1 MKKPLSSLFRSRP
14 FAVAALATVLL
25 FSLCAGTALAA
36 NWGLFGADQ
45 SYVTIEVGGTTTSYS
60 LYDNGVGTFDGA
72 DLGTIAEGETLV
84 IAGYDVKTWKD
95 PGNGGDVTGCE
106 YFYVVDDGTPV
117 SMGGDFIS
125 PLNGNDQKWGNGA
138 VNAEVASTL
147 AAGTHT
153 LSIYGSVSGGTD
165 PADPIDD
172 GTATAPYTATFTV
185 TAPSA
190 PAVAEIVGGGQYASL
205 ADAVAAAQDGDT
217 VALLADVTLDAR
229 IEPNPGAGNAITID
243 LGGFTITREGTSGN
257 GSAFDV
263 KSGEVTITNG
273 AIDCTQDDAAI
284 VADGVYAITV
294 RSGANVT
301 LSDLAVTVDSECGA
315 CAYPFAGATLAIE
328 SGTYANETTT
338 PYRYKSEWTGMAV
351 NQANVAESLITI
363 TGGTFSQVDPALG
376 DDSAAEGAMSF
387 VDESF
392 VTVLENGAYV
402 VHEAVTVT
410 FANEKGDAPA
420 AQKIAKGATASEPD
434 APEAVTGWTF
444 GGWFAEGASE
454 AFDFATPVSADL
466 TLTAGWTEVP
476 LDEFEIGDNLPEG
489 IERITVADGTVTVRV
504 VVPEGATASLLAASV
519 LSDEDAFEAVE
530 CEANGIEEE
539 GSYRYTELA
548 YTLPAGDTMKFFRV
562 KLVR

>member
-273 AIDCTQDDAAI
+273 AID
-284 VADGVYAITV
+284 
-294 RSGANVT
+294 
-301 LSDLAVTVDSECGA
+301 
-315 CAYPFAGATLAIE
+315 
-328 SGTYANETTT
+328 
-338 PYRYKSEWTGMAV
+338 
-351 NQANVAESLITI
+351 
-363 TGGTFSQVDPALG
+363 
-376 DDSAAEGAMSF
+376 
-387 VDESF
+387 
-392 VTVLENGAYV
+392 
-402 VHEAVTVT
+402 
-410 FANEKGDAPA
+410 
-420 AQKIAKGATASEPD
+420 
-434 APEAVTGWTF
+434 
-444 GGWFAEGASE
+444 
-454 AFDFATPVSADL
+454 
-466 TLTAGWTEVP
+466 
-476 LDEFEIGDNLPEG
+476 
-489 IERITVADGTVTVRV
+489 
-504 VVPEGATASLLAASV
+504 
-519 LSDEDAFEAVE
+519 
-530 CEANGIEEE
+530 
-539 GSYRYTELA
+539 
-548 YTLPAGDTMKFFRV
+548 
-562 KLVR
+562 